1 MYVELAKRGTSDRGY
16 IVDVKDYV
24 ERINTAI
31 QEKSEL
37 YRSYYQYDE
46 EMLEHMKIRK
56 TVKGYKG
63 KYYLDR
69 LLFDI
74 DKSSDNDEG
83 VLRRAKMFIEK
94 LYDWKLDEDN
104 IQIWYSGRGYHIVTP
119 DFFGFKPSNKLPL
132 EVAATMNKYFPE
144 ADNIYDGAR
153 LIRAEWTINAKS
165 EKWKVPIPLEMMFIE
180 DVNRIATSE
189 VAFEPPNILLKE
201 IPTTAIC
208 NESLILTEREPR
220 EIRFDEPD
228 RVVTCVH
235 KIYQEGETIGSRHQK
250 IMRMASNWRRKGI
263 PAEGAVLLAQS
274 WAKTIEPYEVQR
286 IVKDVYDKRY
296 TYSCKDHIMSSYC
309 SSRCIHYDKKDY
321 ATVEVVSAKKMEQSF
336 REFVRTDFKGKV
348 LNLKYALK
356 LKSDFLIYP
365 KELVLIEGDTGTNK
379 STILQNILI
388 ATKMPS
394 LMIVTENSPELTYR
408 RSVQIKYG
416 LTKEEVIEHYKHNDN
431 TYSQELNHIH
441 TYCGK
446 PRLDTIKAL
455 IREYEPR
462 ILAIDVLEDL
472 VTDAKDSHAKL
483 GEIGEGLKELANA
496 TGLFVIAVHHLSK
509 YGAVD
514 EKTGKPKELNV
525 HSGKGNSVI
534 EQKAD
539 KVIGIEGKQD
549 SPHRRIKAMKARDEH
564 PFSTAGYINMNTM
577 RYISNEV

>member
-1 MYVELAKRGTSDRGY
+1 MYIELAKRGTSDRGY
-16 IVDVKDYV
+16 IVDTKDYID
-24 ERINTAI
+24 RINTAI
-31 QEKSEL
+31 QERSEL

-56 TVKGYKG
+56 TVKGYQG

-74 DKSSDNDEG
+74 DKSSDTDEG
-83 VLRRAKMFIEK
+83 VLKRTKMFIDK

-119 DFFGFKPSNKLPL
+119 DFFGFKPSNKSPI
-132 EVAATMNKYFPE
+132 EVASTLTKYFPE
-144 ADNIYDGAR
+144 ADTIYDGAR
-153 LIRAEWTINAKS
+153 LIRAEYTLNTKGNKSKVLINLEEMFVDTVNNLATIITPS
-165 EKWKVPIPLEMMFIE
+165 TVVYSIP
-180 DVNRIATSE
+180 E
-189 VAFEPPNILLKE
+189 V
-201 IPTTAIC
+201 PTTAIH
-208 NESLILTEREPR
+208 NEPLILTEREPR

-263 PAEGAVLLAQS
+263 PAEGAVVLTQS

-296 TYSCKDHIMSSYC
+296 TYSCKDKIMSAYC
-309 SSRCIHYDKKDY
+309 SNRCIHYEKRDY
-321 ATVEVVSAKKMEQSF
+321 ASAEVTTSKDMEKSF
-336 REFVRTDFKGKV
+336 REFVRSDFKGKV

-356 LKSDFLIYP
+356 LKNDFLIYP
-365 KELVLIEGDTGTNK
+365 KEFVLIEGDTGTNK

-416 LTKEEVIEHYKHNDN
+416 LTKEEVINHYKTNDN
-431 TYSQELNHIH
+431 TYSQELAHIH

-446 PRLDTIKAL
+446 PRLDGIKRL
-455 IREYEPR
+455 IAEYEPR
-462 ILAIDVLEDL
+462 ILAVDVLEDL
-472 VTDAKDSHAKL
+472 VTDARDSHAKL
-483 GEIGEGLKELANA
+483 GEIGEGLKEIANA

-509 YGAVD
+509 YGATD
-514 EKTGKPKELNV
+514 AQSGKQKDLNV
-525 HSGKGNSVI
+525 HSGKGNSII

-549 SPHRRIKAMKARDEH
+549 SPHRRIKALKARDEN
-564 PFSTAGYINMNTM
+564 PFVTAGYINMNTM